1 MTRCP
6 TGDDLRRMLDGRE
19 PDPHLAGHVQHCP
32 ACQASLDTLT
42 ADPAVVPGPARPGPD
57 RFRPPPAFFAR
68 LLDTPPVA
76 TQRPADAD
84 PFELPVLPGLTV
96 RRVLGRGGMGVV
108 YEAVQE
114 SLHRVVAVKMTH
126 AGRDVT
132 AAERD
137 RFRREAEA
145 VARLHHPN
153 VIPVHEVGEA
163 DGRLYLVMEYAGGPS
178 LADQL
183 LGDPWP
189 AREAAALVAVLAA
202 AAQAAHDHGVVHRDL
217 KPGNILFT
225 ADGVPKI
232 ADFGLAKVLDA
243 PPDGATVGD
252 QVLGTPSY
260 AAPEQLATTA
270 AAGPPARTAPAADIY
285 SLGAVL
291 YELLTGR
298 PPFRSARP
306 VDTLL
311 QALHQDPIPP
321 TRLEPRVPRD
331 LETVCLKCLRKEPGR
346 RYATAGRLADDLQR
360 FLDGRPILAR
370 PVPWHERVWKWCRRN
385 PLPAATLLGLAAAA
399 GVAAVSLFWMWREAE
414 ARAALETEAR
424 RETELRADAEARAL
438 RDTTRRN
445 AELRIDQLLAM
456 CEQGEVARGMQG
468 LAQVHDELPDDPD
481 LRRLVRLNLSA
492 WRYRLAVLAHSL
504 PHPSVV
510 RHLAFTPD
518 GQTLVTAAQKQVR
531 AWDTLTGRPLF
542 DPIAHDRA
550 VRGVAVSP
558 NGAVAASWA
567 DDGPARLWDP
577 LTGRPVGP
585 DPRPGETV
593 TALAFAPD
601 GRFVVTGSPDGTVR
615 LAPAP
620 GRDGRGWGAAAGGP
634 VRSVAVSPDGKRVL
648 TGRADGTC
656 RLWDAGTGAAAY
668 EPFEAGPDL
677 HSVRFDPTGRYA
689 AVGTAAGDTHL
700 LRLDDGLL
708 PHRVLNPRLP
718 FRTLAFAARSPVLAV
733 GYGEDKPN
741 RPGGCVLW
749 DAGSGRR
756 LCTLDFDGPVSAV
769 ALTPDA
775 DRALVGGGHRR
786 SSLWFGLPDRPTQV
800 RLGNAGLAR
809 ALALSPDGRV
819 AAVGRDD
826 TGWAKDAAERVTQVW
841 ALPPDQRTGPAL
853 PHPAATAVA
862 ADPAGA
868 VAVTGDRDGLVR
880 VWDLRTGLPVGEG
893 HALPA
898 AVEAVAFRPDGRR
911 ALVAAGPAVYPLD
924 PATGEVDRAAAL
936 RFPLQ
941 VRCVR
946 YGPDGRR
953 FAVGGN
959 WKGVEVWDAAAGR
972 RVGDPIEFP
981 EQVVE
986 VGFTAVGSGLVVVG
1000 AGGTVQERD
1009 LGTGA
1014 VVWSRRLPQGV
1025 NSAAVGPD
1033 GRALAVGRQDRTVRV
1048 VPLGPRGPEGP
1059 VHVMPDTVSRVAW
1072 CPDGRAVL
1080 AVAMDGTA
1088 RVLDVATGKP
1098 VGPPLP
1104 QRVSAVAVLPDGR
1117 SVLAGGP
1124 VRPVTGWAVPAAVP
1138 DEVADL
1144 PAWYRA
1150 LNRIGHDG
1158 G

>member
-1 MTRCP
+1 
-6 TGDDLRRMLDGRE
+6 MLDGRE

-42 ADPAVVPGPARPGPD
+42 ADPAVVPGTPRPAAD
-57 RFRPPPAFFAR
+57 RFCPPPAFFAR
-68 LLDTPPVA
+68 LLDTPPAAPVR
-76 TQRPADAD
+76 TADAD
-84 PFELPVLPGLTV
+84 PFDLPTLPGFTV

-114 SLHRVVAVKMTH
+114 SLHRVVAVKMSH

-132 AAERD
+132 PAERD

-163 DGRLYLVMEYAGGPS
+163 GGRLYLVMEYAGGPS

-189 AREAAALVAVLAA
+189 AREAATLVAVLAA

-217 KPGNILFT
+217 KPANILFT
-225 ADGVPKI
+225 ADGVAKV
-232 ADFGLAKVLDA
+232 ADFGLAKVLDG
-243 PPDGATVGD
+243 PPDGATVGG

-260 AAPEQLATTA
+260 AAPEQLATAGA
-270 AAGPPARTAPAADIY
+270 ADPPAAPAPAADVY
-285 SLGAVL
+285 SLGAIL

-331 LETVCLKCLRKEPGR
+331 LETVCLKCLHKSPGR
-346 RYATAGRLADDLQR
+346 RYESAGRLADDLRR

-370 PVPWHERVWKWCRRN
+370 PAPWREKLWKWCRRN
-385 PLPAATLLGLAAAA
+385 PLPAAALLGLAAAA
-399 GVAAVSLFWMWREAE
+399 AVAGGSLVWLWREAE
-414 ARAALETEAR
+414 DRAGLEAHAR
-424 RETELRADAEARAL
+424 RETERRADAEARAL
-438 RDTTRRN
+438 RDATRRN

-468 LAQVHDELPDDPD
+468 LAQAHDELADPD

-492 WRYRLAVLAHSL
+492 WRYRLATQAHAL

-518 GQTLVTAAQKQVR
+518 GRTLVTGAQKQVR
-531 AWDTLTGRPLF
+531 AWDVATGRPLF
-542 DPIAHDRA
+542 DPLGHDRG

-558 NGAVAASWA
+558 DGAVAASWA
-567 DDGPARLWDP
+567 DAGPARLWDP

-585 DPRPGETV
+585 PADPAAPGGAAV

-601 GRFVVTGSPDGTVR
+601 GRFVVTGSADGAVR

-620 GRDGRGWGAAAGGP
+620 GRDGAGWEAAAGGP
-634 VRSVAVSPDGKRVL
+634 VRSVAVSPDGRRVL
-648 TGRADGTC
+648 SGRADGVC
-656 RLWDAGTGAAAY
+656 RMWDAETGLAPHD
-668 EPFEAGPDL
+668 PFEAGGDL
-677 HSVRFDPTGRYA
+677 HSVRFDPTGRFA
-689 AVGTAAGDTHL
+689 AVGTAGGDTHL
-700 LRLDDGLL
+700 LRLDDGFR

-718 FRTLAFAARSPVLAV
+718 FRTLAFAARSSVLGIGV
-733 GYGEDKPN
+733 GEDKPN
-741 RPGGCVLW
+741 RPGACVLW
-749 DAGSGRR
+749 DAASGRR
-756 LCTLDFDGPVSAV
+756 LCTLDHDGPVSALV
-769 ALTPDA
+769 LSPDA

-786 SSLWFGLPDRPTQV
+786 ASLWFGLPDRPTQV
-800 RLGNAGLAR
+800 RLGNAGLVR

-826 TGWAKDAAERVTQVW
+826 TGWAKDAAERVTLVW
-841 ALPPDQRTGPAL
+841 SLPPDQRTGRVL
-853 PHPAATAVA
+853 PHPAANVIA

-868 VAVTGDRDGLVR
+868 VAVTGDRDGRVR
-880 VWDLRTGLPVGEG
+880 VWDLATGRPVGEG
-893 HALPA
+893 CTLPGS
-898 AVEAVAFRPDGRR
+898 VEAVAFHPGGRR

-924 PATGEVDRAAAL
+924 LLTGEVDRSAAV
-936 RFPLQ
+936 RFPLL

-946 YGPDGRR
+946 YSPDGGR
-953 FAVGGN
+953 FAAGGN
-959 WKGVEVWDAAAGR
+959 WKGVEVWDAAAAR
-972 RVGDPIEFP
+972 RVGDPIDVP

-986 VGFTAVGSGLVVVG
+986 LGFTAAGLVVVG
-1000 AGGTVQERD
+1000 TGGTVQVRD
-1009 LGTGA
+1009 PDTLA
-1014 VVWSRRLPQGV
+1014 LRWARRLPQGAH
-1025 NSAAVGPD
+1025 SAAVSPD

-1048 VPLGPRGPEGP
+1048 VPLAPRGAEGP
-1059 VHVMPDTVSRVAW
+1059 AHVMPDVVHRVGW
-1072 CPDGRAVL
+1072 CPDGRVVL
-1080 AVAMDGTA
+1080 AASQDGTA
-1088 RVLDVATGKP
+1088 RLLDVATGKP

-1104 QRVSAVAVLPDGR
+1104 QRVSAAAVLPDGR

-1124 VRPVTGWAVPAAVP
+1124 VQPVTGWAVPEAVP
-1138 DEVADL
+1138 DDVRDL
-1144 PAWYRA
+1144 PAWYRG
-1150 LNRIGHDG
+1150 LNRVR
-1158 G
+1158 